1 MSETLAQLSM
11 QEFADRLASKAPSPG
26 GGAVAA
32 VTAAHAAALG
42 CMVLAYTLGK
52 PKFAAHENENQLALQ
67 SLQRAQI
74 KALALADEDAVAYA
88 NLSALWKL
96 PPTDA
101 RRIEQEPTAVRAAT
115 AAPMSILMLAHDI
128 LKTLQNL
135 PKTCNP
141 NLLSDLAIA
150 ATLADTAAG
159 AAAWNVRVNVPQL
172 RDAAERATTENKL
185 ALALAHV
192 HSTSDSIARDITAVM
207 KAK

>member
-88 NLSALWKL
+88 NLSALWKS

-135 PKTCNP
+135 PKNCNP

-172 RDAAERATTENKL
+172 SDATERAAMQSQLEHTL
-185 ALALAHV
+185 ASARVAA
-192 HSTSDSIARDITAVM
+192 DSIAKHIASIM

>member
-1 MSETLAQLSM
+1 MNQPLAQLSM
-11 QEFADRLASKAPSPG
+11 QEFADRLASKSPSPG

-32 VTAAHAAALG
+32 VTAAHSAALG

-52 PKFAAHENENQLALQ
+52 PKFAADESENTKALEFF
-67 SLQRAQI
+67 QRAQST
-74 KALALADEDAVAYA
+74 ALALADEDAVAYG

-101 RRIEQEPTAVRAAT
+101 RRVVQEPDAVRAAT

-128 LKTLQNL
+128 LETLQKL

-185 ALALAHV
+185 AHALAQV
-192 HSTSDSIARDITAVM
+192 RSASDSIARDITAVM